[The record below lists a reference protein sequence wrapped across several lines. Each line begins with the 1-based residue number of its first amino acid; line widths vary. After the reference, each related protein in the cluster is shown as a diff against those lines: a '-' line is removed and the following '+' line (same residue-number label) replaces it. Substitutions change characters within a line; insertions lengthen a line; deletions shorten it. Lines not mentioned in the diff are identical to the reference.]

1 MDHWIPY
8 LEALKPK
15 KIRAMIT
22 RSPERPTNKGT
33 TAKKPRARHQV
44 ESPFPL
50 PLPHSHQEDNEARTT
65 PAIFLACALQ
75 SGELMKIKDD
85 DPKNNT
91 KGDSRGAILCS
102 CKDPTKRDPDRT
114 ATFQEFKKGQKI
126 IIPPGTHLVTSK
138 AVFINAENKDTII
151 TIGDKEVFLLNIQRS
166 GMSPETE
173 EDNPENRQFRAYRA
187 LMQITTKLNLEQ
199 QIQNS
204 ACGRH

>member
-33 TAKKPRARHQV
+33 TAKKPRAPHQV

-114 ATFQEFKKGQKI
+114 ATFQEFKKRQKI
-126 IIPPGTHLVTSK
+126 KPTQMIVTLNGHYMIVLS
-138 AVFINAENKDTII
+138 F
-151 TIGDKEVFLLNIQRS
+151 VFLFLCCLWEFLTAEIVCYCQ
-166 GMSPETE
+166 
-173 EDNPENRQFRAYRA
+173 
-187 LMQITTKLNLEQ
+187 
-199 QIQNS
+199 
-204 ACGRH
+204 H